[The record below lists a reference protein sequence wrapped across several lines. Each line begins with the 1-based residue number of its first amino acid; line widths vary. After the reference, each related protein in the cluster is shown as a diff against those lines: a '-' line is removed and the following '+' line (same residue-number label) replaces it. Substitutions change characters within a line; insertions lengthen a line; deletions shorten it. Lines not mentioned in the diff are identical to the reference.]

1 MLAFGSGGEYIAVIP
16 GLSVKS
22 NINMTSAPPDM
33 FPDGLTGV
41 VFDCDGV
48 MIESRDANREYYNRI
63 LAFLGLPEMT
73 PEQEKYAFMA
83 TAREALL
90 SMVPEALHPRLERAA
105 RTAVNYRSEI
115 TPLLRL
121 SADFRSFIEWL
132 HGRGL
137 RMSIA
142 TNRVDAG
149 LQTVLDFF
157 GLPDYFNP
165 VVTAS
170 NAAPKPSPE
179 GVQIV
184 CKAWGVAPHT
194 VLFVGDS
201 ENDRLAALGAGAV
214 FAAFNNNDLEGNL
227 RIRDFAALRQ
237 NLENVAAVANNAQL
251 SGHCGALSLHDVH
264 LREKA

>member
-1 MLAFGSGGEYIAVIP
+1 MMP
-16 GLSVKS
+16 
-22 NINMTSAPPDM
+22 APLDV

-73 PEQEKYAFMA
+73 PEQEEYAFMA

-90 SMVPEALHPRLERAA
+90 SMVPEALHPRLKHAA
-105 RTAVNYRSEI
+105 LTAVNYGTEI
-115 TPLLRL
+115 VPRLRL
-121 SADFRSFIEWL
+121 SPDFRNFIEWL
-132 HGRGL
+132 RGCGR
-137 RMSIA
+137 RMSIV
-142 TNRVDAG
+142 TNRVDIS

-157 GLPDYFNP
+157 ALPDYFNP

-170 NAAPKPSPE
+170 SAAPKPSPE

-184 CKAWGVAPHT
+184 CNAWGAAPHT

-201 ENDRLAALGAGAV
+201 ESDRLAALRAGAV
-214 FAAFNNNDLEGNL
+214 FAAFNNNGLEGRL
-227 RIRDFAALRQ
+227 RVRDFAALRQ
-237 NLENVAAVANNAQL
+237 TLENVKAAAD
-251 SGHCGALSLHDVH
+251 GAGI
-264 LREKA
+264 K

>member
-1 MLAFGSGGEYIAVIP
+1 
-16 GLSVKS
+16 
-22 NINMTSAPPDM
+22 MTPAPSDV
-33 FPDGLTGV
+33 FPDGLAGV

-63 LAFLGLPEMT
+63 LAFLNLPEMT
-73 PEQEKYAFMA
+73 PEQEEYAFMA

-90 SMVPEALHPRLERAA
+90 AMVPEALHPRLKHAA
-105 RTAVNYRSEI
+105 RTAVNYGTEI
-115 TPLLRL
+115 VPHLRL
-121 SADFRSFIEWL
+121 STDFRNFVEWL
-132 HGRGL
+132 HSRGL

-142 TNRVDAG
+142 TNRVDVG

-157 GLPDYFNP
+157 ALPDYFNP

-179 GVQIV
+179 GVQLV
-184 CKAWGVAPHT
+184 CNAWGVAPHT

-201 ENDRLAALGAGAV
+201 ENDRLAALGAGVV
-214 FAAFNNNDLEGNL
+214 FAAFNNDDLEGHL

-237 NLENVAAVANNAQL
+237 ILENVAAVANHA
-251 SGHCGALSLHDVH
+251 
-264 LREKA
+264 ETK